1 MIQKFISS
9 FLLIQRKQRV
19 KSCNFP
25 KQNISIKINGV
36 VHLCRLICSFIHM
49 RAFPITAA
57 GLAEEAID
65 GDIVVVTDSVK
76 DVAYKE
82 ILNKINPI

>member
-1 MIQKFISS
+1 
-9 FLLIQRKQRV
+9 
-19 KSCNFP
+19 
-25 KQNISIKINGV
+25 
-36 VHLCRLICSFIHM
+36 M

-65 GDIVVVTDSVK
+65 GDIVVTDSVK